1 VTRVRGLTLKHEFL
15 YSVERE
21 YAHPIETV
29 WHAWTDAAALE
40 AWYHPTDLANV
51 VGSSK
56 SDPIVGGRWAIAV
69 DVPAYNMVS
78 CFYGLYTKVET
89 HQLLEHTMCYTQD
102 MAEFAAMDDSAPHH
116 NIVVEFEIRGGKTW
130 VKFSQFGELPE
141 GHAPRA
147 QAGMESYFDS
157 LANYLSA

>member
-1 VTRVRGLTLKHEFL
+1 MTRVRGLTVKHEFL

-21 YAHPIETV
+21 YAHSIETV

-51 VGSSK
+51 AGSSK
-56 SDPIVGGRWAIAV
+56 SDPIVGGRWAIAI
-69 DVPAYNMVS
+69 DVSAYNMTA

-89 HQLLEHTMCYTQD
+89 HRLLEHTMCYTED
-102 MAEFAAMDDSAPHH
+102 LADFAAMDDSAPHH
-116 NIVVEFEIRGGKTW
+116 NVVVEFEIRGDKTW

-141 GHAPRA
+141 GHVLRPAWKATLIR
-147 QAGMESYFDS
+147 
-157 LANYLSA
+157 